1 MKARPQGSA
10 FLALPFAPGGPARAG
25 GTKGFNALAR
35 GEFAAARPF
44 ARACVKIGAG
54 TWARREDRLAIYVVC
69 EEAGAVTSCLSRS
82 PRPCDRPL
90 GGRRWSARRGLA
102 HACSCEERVSVCRR
116 RSCLPDPSFL
126 HVDRMQS
133 RRFVNGRVLQ
143 AHVPGQVD
151 VGQLALKP
159 GSRRNAFAEAVL
171 LVEIHE
177 VENVFRNRLR
187 VGCIESHYQ
196 LDGNVLP
203 VERVGDINVALA
215 PSEWPMT
222 TTMS

>member
-1 MKARPQGSA
+1 MRSPAGRPS
-10 FLALPFAPGGPARAG
+10 
-25 GTKGFNALAR
+25 
-35 GEFAAARPF
+35 
-44 ARACVKIGAG
+44 
-54 TWARREDRLAIYVVC
+54 VV
-69 EEAGAVTSCLSRS
+69 SS
-82 PRPCDRPL
+82 PRP
-90 GGRRWSARRGLA
+90 GARLLLRGAGFGLPA
-102 HACSCEERVSVCRR
+102 AILFA
-116 RSCLPDPSFL
+116 RSFFTTVGDLL
-126 HVDRMQS
+126 HDDRMQS
-133 RRFVNGRVLQ
+133 RRFVNGRVRQ